1 MKPLAFT
8 NYASIKLI
16 LYEDFFWG
24 GVIITIVQ
32 PCLPALGFAASE
44 QAGSTR
50 LNMDIIINIVDVLLL

>member
-32 PCLPALGFAASE
+32 PCLPALGFAA
-44 QAGSTR
+44 R
-50 LNMDIIINIVDVLLL
+50 